1 MAQTRESA
9 PAGTV
14 LLVDDDPVFLST
26 FRREFTRR
34 EWRVATADSCAT
46 AAEVARTTRPNVVVL
61 DLMLGDG
68 SGIELIEALR
78 RESPA
83 TRIVMTTGH
92 PSFAHAVEA
101 MKRGAHHFVPKPC
114 TVERVLAAAA
124 ATPTFQE
131 PEVPASA
138 SLAQSERAHI
148 DRVIAACNGNIS
160 EAARRLGMHRRSL
173 QRKLHKHV
181 PAVKPGDDSANDG

>member
-1 MAQTRESA
+1 MGV

-26 FRREFTRR
+26 FRREFARR
-34 EWRVATADSCAT
+34 DWRVATADSCAT
-46 AAEVARTTRPNVVVL
+46 AAEVARTHRPNVVVL

-68 SGIELIEALR
+68 NGIELIEALR

-114 TVERVLAAAA
+114 TVDRVLAAAA
-124 ATPTFQE
+124 TMPSNYDD
-131 PEVPASA
+131 VPASA

-148 DRVIAACNGNIS
+148 DRVVAACKGNIS

-181 PAVKPGDDSANDG
+181 PAVKPDNG